1 MSQYNTGNP
10 PPSSDMRDAWDNNA
24 TIDDFVNGPQLTV
37 TTRTGVEWDS
47 LSGIQKKAEDQRE
60 QIAIDS
66 EAVVDETRRNLIPLS
81 RQYMTLAEAQADIA
95 NIPEGSVTYYRSP
108 DDTALAIEVINNS
121 GALAATGRKMPS
133 QQQVNKAA
141 NSAQLAGVTVEEPLY
156 DEEGVEIVH
165 ALADADGKAPLT
177 TNRLGAVGLARA
189 EVAALGG
196 NAVPWAITDSRR
208 IPYIS
213 GTPMGGVQI
222 GNVEIVEIP
231 GPPGIVFCDANY
243 IPMAC
248 TPGFDSDQDI
258 PVIGGSGNTPETPV
272 IPIYLRD
279 WNGVRSQGQS
289 LSIGEMPPA
298 SAAANPPLSTSQPYG
313 NLGFSSNNNSYS
325 SATDTAVPLVE
336 SAYMPSEGTY
346 PAGESPCSGAANKLV
361 DRIQAETGFDW
372 QQQGAVFFSSCPGRG
387 GTQIANL
394 SKGTASYQRAL
405 DHVTNSMRLANV
417 AGRTFAELAIL
428 WTQGESDIGGG
439 VTRADY
445 YSMLTQYISDM
456 TTDTVAITGQDFT
469 PFFISYQMASHRQ
482 YRVTNPL
489 IALALRDVALTGLS
503 RLSHPAYIGDY
514 VDNVHGTNQTYLMFA
529 KYYGRAVHKL
539 LQDNQAGKKPGMHWL
554 DKIGET
560 RQGNIINLQFNVPHP
575 PLVIDTTWVT
585 EAENY
590 GFYIRDMTTQ
600 NFDVVDIIS
609 AVEIAGPD
617 RVRIICSRAP
627 TVNEQVTYGWGK
639 AGDPLTTGRTT
650 GPRGNLRDSEGDLPG
665 ESYTD
670 TSGTLRKLHNWCV
683 IF

>member
-1 MSQYNTGNP
+1 
-10 PPSSDMRDAWDNNA
+10 
-24 TIDDFVNGPQLTV
+24 
-37 TTRTGVEWDS
+37 
-47 LSGIQKKAEDQRE
+47 
-60 QIAIDS
+60 
-66 EAVVDETRRNLIPLS
+66 
-81 RQYMTLAEAQADIA
+81 MTLTDAQADIA
-95 NIPEGSVTYYRSP
+95 NIPEGSATYYRSP
-108 DDTALAIEVINNS
+108 DDTAFAIEVINNS
-121 GALAATGRKMPS
+121 GTLAATGRKMPS
-133 QQQVNKAA
+133 QQEVNKAA
-141 NSAQLAGVTVEEPLY
+141 NSAQLAGVTVEDQLY

-248 TPGFDSDQDI
+248 TPGFDTDQNI
-258 PVIGGSGNTPETPV
+258 PVIGGSGGTPETPV

-289 LSIGEMPPA
+289 LSIDEMPLA
-298 SAAANPPLSTSQPYG
+298 
-313 NLGFSSNNNSYS
+313 SYS
-325 SATDTAVPLVE
+325 
-336 SAYMPSEGTY
+336 
-346 PAGESPCSGAANKLV
+346 
-361 DRIQAETGFDW
+361 
-372 QQQGAVFFSSCPGRG
+372 
-387 GTQIANL
+387 
-394 SKGTASYQRAL
+394 
-405 DHVTNSMRLANV
+405 
-417 AGRTFAELAIL
+417 
-428 WTQGESDIGGG
+428 
-439 VTRADY
+439 
-445 YSMLTQYISDM
+445 SMLTQYISDM
-456 TTDTVAITGQDFT
+456 TTDTVSITGQDYT

-514 VDNVHGTNQTYLMFA
+514 VDNVHGTNETYLMFA

-539 LQDNQAGKKPGMHWL
+539 LQDNQAGEKTGMHWL

-560 RQGNIINLQFNVPHP
+560 RQGNIINLQFNIPHP
-575 PLVIDTTWVT
+575 PLVIDTIWVT

-590 GFYIRDMTTQ
+590 GFHIRDMTTQ

-609 AVEIAGPD
+609 AVEIAGSD

-627 TVNEQVTYGWGK
+627 TDNEQVTYGWGK
-639 AGDPLTTGRTT
+639 AGDPMTTGRTT
-650 GPRGNLRDSEGDLPG
+650 GPRGNLRDSEGELPG

>member
-141 NSAQLAGVTVEEPLY
+141 NSAQLAGVTVEDPLY

-231 GPPGIVFCDANY
+231 GPPGIVFCDSNY

-258 PVIGGSGNTPETPV
+258 PVIGGSGTPPETPV

-298 SAAANPPLSTSQPYG
+298 SAAANPPL
-313 NLGFSSNNNSYS
+313 
-325 SATDTAVPLVE
+325 
-336 SAYMPSEGTY
+336 
-346 PAGESPCSGAANKLV
+346 
-361 DRIQAETGFDW
+361 
-372 QQQGAVFFSSCPGRG
+372 
-387 GTQIANL
+387 
-394 SKGTASYQRAL
+394 
-405 DHVTNSMRLANV
+405 
-417 AGRTFAELAIL
+417 
-428 WTQGESDIGGG
+428 
-439 VTRADY
+439 
-445 YSMLTQYISDM
+445 
-456 TTDTVAITGQDFT
+456 
-469 PFFISYQMASHRQ
+469 
-482 YRVTNPL
+482 
-489 IALALRDVALTGLS
+489 
-503 RLSHPAYIGDY
+503 
-514 VDNVHGTNQTYLMFA
+514 
-529 KYYGRAVHKL
+529 
-539 LQDNQAGKKPGMHWL
+539 
-554 DKIGET
+554 
-560 RQGNIINLQFNVPHP
+560 
-575 PLVIDTTWVT
+575 
-585 EAENY
+585 
-590 GFYIRDMTTQ
+590 
-600 NFDVVDIIS
+600 
-609 AVEIAGPD
+609 
-617 RVRIICSRAP
+617 
-627 TVNEQVTYGWGK
+627 
-639 AGDPLTTGRTT
+639 
-650 GPRGNLRDSEGDLPG
+650 
-665 ESYTD
+665 
-670 TSGTLRKLHNWCV
+670 
-683 IF
+683 

>member
-1 MSQYNTGNP
+1 MAQLPTP
-10 PPSSDMRDAWDNNA
+10 TQKPVPSDDIRDHVYAGGMLDKVV
-24 TIDDFVNGPQLTV
+24 TSRELTYTDRLGGQHYTV
-37 TTRTGVEWDS
+37 D
-47 LSGIQKKAEDQRE
+47 GIKAEGDKVIE
-60 QIAIDS
+60 D
-66 EAVVDETRRNLIPLS
+66 TRQNLVPLS
-81 RQYMTLAEAQADIA
+81 RQYITLEEAQADIA
-95 NIPEGSVTYYRSP
+95 NIPEGGATYVRSP
-108 DDTALAIEVINNS
+108 DGSSLADEYINN
-121 GALAATGRKMPS
+121 GGTLEPTGRKMPS
-133 QQQVNKAA
+133 QQAVDKAA
-141 NSAQLAGVTVEEPLY
+141 NSAELAGLSVESRIFD
-156 DEEGVEIVH
+156 DEGIEIVH
-165 ALADADGKAPLT
+165 ALTDAEGKAPIT
-177 TNRLGAVGLARA
+177 TNKLGAVGMGRA
-189 EVAALGG
+189 EVASQGG
-196 NAVPWAITDSRR
+196 NEVPWAITDTRR
-208 IPYIS
+208 VPYIA
-213 GTPMGGVQI
+213 GTPMGGVCI
-222 GNVEIVEIP
+222 GNTEIVEIP

-248 TPGFDSDQDI
+248 TPGFESDQDI
-258 PVIGGSGNTPETPV
+258 PVIGGSGSPPETPV

-298 SAAANPPLSTSQPYG
+298 SAAANPPLSTTQPYG

-325 SATDTAVPLVE
+325 SATDTAVPLIE

-361 DRIQAETGFDW
+361 ERIQEDTGFDW

-405 DHVTNSMRLANV
+405 DHVTNSLRLANA

-428 WTQGESDIGGG
+428 WTQGESDIGGN
-439 VTRADY
+439 VSRDDY
-445 YSMLTQYISDM
+445 STMLLQYISDM
-456 TTDTVAITGQDFT
+456 TEDTVAITQQDYN
-469 PFFISYQMASHRQ
+469 PFFVSYQLASHRQ
-482 YRVTNPL
+482 YGKTNPL
-489 IALALRDVALTGLS
+489 IALSLRDVALTGRS

-529 KYYGRAVHKL
+529 KYYGRAIHKL
-539 LQDNQAGKKPGMHWL
+539 LLDNQAGKKPGMHWL

-585 EAENY
+585 ETENY